1 MLRRARRH
9 VVFLGG
15 PGVRYEEVP
24 PPPRLAPWVA
34 VCWRIRTSVDFELR
48 IPPDGCMDII
58 GDDIVGSF
66 SSFGIAHLPAGSV
79 SSGIRF
85 HPGGLPALIA
95 VPASELVDLRVPIRE
110 VAPRF
115 RSLSRLAADAP
126 VPDPVVHAVWRASDV
141 RTVARE
147 VAYSE
152 RQLRRRIVAATGHTP
167 KRLMR
172 IARMQRLLRDGP
184 GETWARAAVEHGYF
198 DESHMV
204 NDVRALVGATPH
216 SLWAAVSSK

>member
-1 MLRRARRH
+1 MPSSKPH

-15 PGVRYEEVP
+15 PGVRYEELP
-24 PPPRLAPWVA
+24 PPQGLAPWVA
-34 VCWRIRTSVDFELR
+34 VCWRITTTVDFELR

-58 GDDIVGSF
+58 GDDVVGSF
-66 SSFGIAHLPAGSV
+66 SSYGTALLAAGSV

-85 HPGGLPALIA
+85 HPGGFSALFGI
-95 VPASELVDLRVPIRE
+95 PASELVDLRVPLHD
-110 VAPRF
+110 VVPRF
-115 RSLSRLAADAP
+115 RSLSDLAADASP
-126 VPDPVVHAVWRASDV
+126 PDPVVRAVWQACDV
-141 RTVARE
+141 RAVARD

-152 RQLRRRIVAATGHTP
+152 RQLRRRVVGSTGHSP

-184 GETWARAAVEHGYF
+184 GESWARAAVEHGYF

-204 NDVRALVGATPH
+204 NDVRSLIGATPH
-216 SLWAAVSSK
+216 ALWSAVSSK